1 MTMKQL
7 SAIIAAMLLAA
18 GVYAEQ
24 TNVTS
29 TTVNAVVPDFDA
41 TGLVSTQ
48 AVSGLYATIDSI
60 TVTLNISGG
69 YNGDLYVYLLSPNDT
84 KITLLDRVGGG
95 TYGNSGFSIT
105 LDDLGSYASVETY
118 QSSGASYN
126 GGGQLT
132 GTWATSS
139 GGLSSLVGT
148 DGNGTWSLF
157 VADLSSGSTST
168 LVSWGL
174 TIATVPEPQTWALL
188 GGGGL
193 ALVMALRHKR

>member
-1 MTMKQL
+1 MKQL
-7 SAIIAAMLLAA
+7 IAVIAASLLVT

-29 TTVNAVVPDFDA
+29 TTVNAGVPDNDA

-48 AVSGLYATIDSI
+48 AVSGLFATIDSI
-60 TVTLNISGG
+60 TVTLDISGG
-69 YNGDLYVYLLSPNDT
+69 YNGDLYAYLLSPNDT
-84 KITLLDRVGGG
+84 MIKLLDRVGGG
-95 TYGNSGFSIT
+95 NYGNTGFSIT
-105 LDDLGSYASVETY
+105 LDDLGSHPSVQTY
-118 QSSGASYN
+118 QGASPSYN

-157 VADLSSGSTST
+157 VADLSAGNTST

-174 TIATVPEPQTWALL
+174 TIATVPEPQTWVLL
-188 GGGGL
+188 GGGSL
-193 ALVMALRHKR
+193 AMVMLIRRKR